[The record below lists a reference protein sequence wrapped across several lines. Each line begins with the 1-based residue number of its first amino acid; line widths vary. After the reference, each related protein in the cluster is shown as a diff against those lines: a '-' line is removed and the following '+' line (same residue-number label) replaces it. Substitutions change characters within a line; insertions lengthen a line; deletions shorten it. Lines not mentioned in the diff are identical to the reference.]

1 MARVEAGV
9 LPSSALAVA
18 RQEAWHVLRKRV
30 VRASDGA
37 EARLEKNYRGS
48 SVMKATDLLKNQHRE
63 VEELFRQLE
72 GTEDESVRTTL
83 REQLANNLA
92 AHAAIEEEIVYPAV
106 MEAMGPNGRIRE
118 GLEEHA
124 VAEFALYRLM
134 QVSPMDETFSAKVAA
149 LKELV
154 MNHVEEEESEILP
167 AAEGELGERLEMLG
181 ERCEMRF
188 MEKMAEGA
196 EAILAQNL
204 GIIARGGVVTP
215 ETMQQA
221 QAEMAG
227 EQQQKKTRARRP
239 AQKRASGTKRSAAK
253 KTAAPKRGAAGKT
266 TAAKRGGQTTAA
278 KRGTAKRG
286 AAATTQSKRGSTG
299 TTQARGQ
306 GGSARTQK
314 SNGNGAQ
321 RGGSRKRAG
330 R

>member
-1 MARVEAGV
+1 
-9 LPSSALAVA
+9 
-18 RQEAWHVLRKRV
+18 
-30 VRASDGA
+30 
-37 EARLEKNYRGS
+37 
-48 SVMKATDLLKNQHRE
+48 MKATDLLKNQHRE

-72 GTEDESVRTTL
+72 MTEDEGERAML
-83 REQLANNLA
+83 RETLANNLA
-92 AHAAIEEEIVYPAV
+92 AHASIEEEIMYPAV

-134 QVSPMDETFSAKVAA
+134 QVSPTDETFKAKVAA

-167 AAEGELGERLEMLG
+167 QAEGELGERLDMLG
-181 ERCEMRF
+181 ERMEMRF
-188 MEKMAEGA
+188 MEKMSEGA

-221 QAEMAG
+221 QQAQMQGGAA
-227 EQQQKKTRARRP
+227 KKTARRP
-239 AQKRASGTKRSAAK
+239 AQKRASGTKRAAAK
-253 KTAAPKRGAAGKT
+253 KTATPKRGAAGKT
-266 TAAKRGGQTTAA
+266 AAAKRGGKATAQ

-286 AAATTQSKRGSTG
+286 AAAATQSKRGSSAAS
-299 TTQARGQ
+299 QARGQ
-306 GGSARTQK
+306 GGSTRAK
-314 SNGNGAQ
+314 SNGGNGGAQ
-321 RGGSRKRAG
+321 RGGSRKRAA

>member
-1 MARVEAGV
+1 
-9 LPSSALAVA
+9 
-18 RQEAWHVLRKRV
+18 
-30 VRASDGA
+30 
-37 EARLEKNYRGS
+37 
-48 SVMKATDLLKNQHRE
+48 MKATDLLKNQHRE
-63 VEELFRQLE
+63 VEDMFRQLE
-72 GTEDESVRTTL
+72 AAEDEGARTTL
-83 REQLANNLA
+83 REQIANNLA
-92 AHAAIEEEIVYPAV
+92 AHASIEEEIFYPAV
-106 MEAMGPNGRIRE
+106 MEALGPNGRIRE

-124 VAEFALYRLM
+124 LAEFALYRLM

-167 AAEGELGERLEMLG
+167 QAEGELGESLEMLG
-181 ERCEMRF
+181 ERCELRF
-188 MEKMAEGA
+188 MEKMSEGA

-215 ETMQQA
+215 ETMA
-221 QAEMAG
+221 EAPQAEVAG
-227 EQQQKKTRARRP
+227 AAKKTRARRP

-253 KTAAPKRGAAGKT
+253 KTSGAKRGAAGKT
-266 TAAKRGGQTTAA
+266 AAAKRGGQTTAA

-286 AAATTQSKRGSTG
+286 AAATQAKRGSTA

-306 GGSARTQK
+306 GGSKRTQK
-314 SNGNGAQ
+314 SNGNGAP